1 MVCTRLHCQSNQL
14 SLYNYRVLVCVL
26 LWRLTLRWAFKHKSF
41 MCDVKEIVVGRWGME
56 KRMEIGRVYLL
67 NPATAVGDKFNP
79 ARKVYETR
87 VRVCVCVCVCV
98 CVQLFSHVQLFVTPW
113 TVACWAPLS
122 MGFSWQEYWSGFPF
136 PSPGDLPDLEI
147 KPTSFCIGRWIL
159 LLLSHLEGGYY
170 FGCCP
175 LLWNPWRQA
184 FCAFVVVFVSIF
196 SSHYN
201 AWLIMGV
208 ILNE

>member
-1 MVCTRLHCQSNQL
+1 
-14 SLYNYRVLVCVL
+14 
-26 LWRLTLRWAFKHKSF
+26 

-147 KPTSFCIGRWIL
+147 KPTSFCIGRQIL
-159 LLLSHLEGGYY
+159 YH
-170 FGCCP
+170 
-175 LLWNPWRQA
+175 
-184 FCAFVVVFVSIF
+184 
-196 SSHYN
+196 
-201 AWLIMGV
+201 
-208 ILNE
+208 